1 MQDKGDR
8 ARMLRKLLVAAT
20 MMFSAIPAARAAA
33 PGPFGLGV
41 VLIDP
46 TGLSANYY
54 YEKQKSLSAGL
65 GWSSKHLRLNLDHLW
80 YRRDII
86 VIDRTP
92 IDLYYGVGGR
102 FYQHEKRNGDN
113 ESEIGVRV
121 PVGVSYLFYKIPVQ
135 VFGELGPA
143 LILVDD
149 SAFVVDISLGARYYF

>member
-1 MQDKGDR
+1 
-8 ARMLRKLLVAAT
+8 MLRKFLLAALL
-20 MMFSAIPAARAAA
+20 MFSAVPAARAAA

-54 YEKQKSLSAGL
+54 YEKQRSFAGAL
-65 GWSSKHLRLNLDHLW
+65 GWSDDHLRLNLDHLW

-92 IDLYYGVGGR
+92 IDLYFGVGGR
-102 FYQHEKRNGDN
+102 LYQHEKRNGDN

-121 PVGVSYLFYKIPVQ
+121 PVGVAYIFRKIPIQ
-135 VFGELGPA
+135 LFGELGPA
-143 LILVDD
+143 LIIVDD
-149 SAFVVDISLGARYYF
+149 SAFIIDIAIGGRFYF

>member
-1 MQDKGDR
+1 
-8 ARMLRKLLVAAT
+8 MLRKFLMAALFMLT
-20 MMFSAIPAARAAA
+20 AAPAAHAAA

-54 YEKQKSLSAGL
+54 YERQKSLAAAL

-86 VIDRTP
+86 VIDKTP

-121 PVGVSYLFYKIPVQ
+121 PVGVAYIFRKIPVQ
-135 VFGELGPA
+135 VFGELSPA
-143 LILVDD
+143 LIVVDD
-149 SAFVVDISLGARYYF
+149 SAFVIDISIGARYYF

>member
-1 MQDKGDR
+1 MQDKGET
-8 ARMLRKLLVAAT
+8 ARMLRKLLVATTLMLSAT
-20 MMFSAIPAARAAA
+20 TVAQAAA

-54 YEKQKSLSAGL
+54 YEKQRSLSAAL
-65 GWSSKHLRLNLDHLW
+65 GWGSDHLHLHMDHLW

-102 FYQHEKRNGDN
+102 IYQHEKRNGDDEN
-113 ESEIGVRV
+113 KIGVRV
-121 PVGVSYLFYKIPVQ
+121 SVGVSYLFRKIPVQ

-149 SAFVVDISLGARYYF
+149 SAFVIDISLGARYYF